1 MSFRDI
7 GLITMSLLV
16 VACASDEPAGEA
28 GESGASGGEGEGI
41 VDVIARDLTLVA
53 PDTVAPGWTTFRFT
67 NTSPMVH
74 FAVVERMP
82 DGVGLA
88 EQQEEVAPLFQEG
101 FDLLTAGDADGAMAA
116 FGALPDWFGEIVFM
130 GGPGL
135 LSPGGTADASVHL
148 EPGTYLLEC
157 YVKTDGVFHSYHP
170 EPGVVAMVHE
180 FVVAGPPTG
189 ATAPE
194 EDVRVTISTEDGISV
209 EGTLLPG
216 RRTVAVTFVD
226 QTVHENF
233 VGHDVHV
240 ARMENGITLEAIE
253 AWMDWTRPEGLQ
265 SPSPVRF
272 VGGINE
278 MPAGTTGYFT
288 ADFQAGDYVWVSEVP
303 AARAKNMLVPFT
315 VGGS

>member
-1 MSFRDI
+1 MSFRDA
-7 GLITMSLLV
+7 GLITISLFMLG
-16 VACASDEPAGEA
+16 CAADEPAAEA
-28 GESGASGGEGEGI
+28 GGPGTEAV

-82 DGVGLA
+82 NGMGLA

-101 FDLLTAGDADGAMAA
+101 FELLTAGDADGAMAA
-116 FGALPDWFGEIVFM
+116 FGALPAWFGEIVFM

-135 LSPGGTADASVHL
+135 LSPGGTAEASVHL

-170 EPGVVAMVHE
+170 DPGVVGMVHE
-180 FVVAGPPTG
+180 FVVVGPPTG
-189 ATAPE
+189 ATAPV
-194 EDVRVTISTEDGISV
+194 EDVRVTISSEHGISV
-209 EGTLLPG
+209 EGTVQPG
-216 RRTVAVTFVD
+216 RRTVAVTFLD

-240 ARMENGITLEAIE
+240 ARMEGGVTLEAVE

-288 ADFQAGDYVWVSEVP
+288 ADFESGDYVWVAEVP
-303 AARAKNMLVPFT
+303 GARAKNMLVPFT
-315 VGGS
+315 VGGN